1 MQTIL
6 GIGKLTAVAILAESP
21 DLDILIVLG
30 SLLLMQDLHLNI
42 EYLVHQLR
50 GKVLY
55 QRLVQLNYVK
65 HYTFLL

>member
-6 GIGKLTAVAILAESP
+6 GIGKLTAVAILAESL

>member
-1 MQTIL
+1 M
-6 GIGKLTAVAILAESP
+6 AESP
-21 DLDILIVLG
+21 DLDFFNSTREFATYAGLTPKHRVF
-30 SLLLMQDLHLNI
+30 
-42 EYLVHQLR
+42 